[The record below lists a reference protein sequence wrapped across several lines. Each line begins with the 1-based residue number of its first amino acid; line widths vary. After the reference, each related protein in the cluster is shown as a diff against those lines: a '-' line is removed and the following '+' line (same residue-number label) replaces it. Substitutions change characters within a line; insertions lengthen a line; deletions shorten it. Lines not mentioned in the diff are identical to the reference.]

1 MAQGGCAQVL
11 PFGKLPALQESIGL
25 RQLYWVS
32 FQLVTFTSGKRIQ
45 ECVQRKRSMHAGGT
59 GALNGAKT
67 ETVLRM
73 GGDEA
78 RAARD
83 ITALVELKLGC
94 AAKGFKLIPN
104 A

>member
-1 MAQGGCAQVL
+1 MD
-11 PFGKLPALQESIGL
+11 
-25 RQLYWVS
+25 
-32 FQLVTFTSGKRIQ
+32 
-45 ECVQRKRSMHAGGT
+45 AGGT

-83 ITALVELKLGC
+83 ITARVELKLGC